1 MQLLLVTLKVTKVNM
16 HTFIEVIEPAKAH
29 YCANSH
35 QNPILTSRFLSY
47 VQFSYQKQL
56 SKSMVKVRCCQNL
69 VTSGI
74 RNSCQVTSVS
84 CQ

>member
-47 VQFSYQKQL
+47 VQFSYQKTAL
-56 SKSMVKVRCCQNL
+56 KVNGQGQML
-69 VTSGI
+69 PES
-74 RNSCQVTSVS
+74 SHFWYS
-84 CQ
+84 